1 MQIKYIVSR
10 AGGGKT
16 RAVYED
22 IRKCM
27 EQNQAAKLVLMVPEQ
42 FTLQAE
48 TDIIASL
55 GSAGIMQ
62 LEVLSFQRLAHRILS
77 EVGGIKRVQI
87 NQSGKAMLLRSII
100 DANASELTLYAK
112 ASRQEGFLSKC
123 SALIDDLKRQDIDPQ
138 NLMAC
143 SDALEEGML
152 RLKLRELGLIYEKYT
167 QALEEGYVDEHD
179 WLRLLSQRISSSRLL
194 EGAHVWIDGFSGFSA
209 GELSVIGELVKK
221 AAQVSVSLTLDME
234 AGPDYEL
241 FAATRRTIK
250 AISASASEAG
260 AGESTCKVQ
269 LEGARPPELLHLER
283 NLYAYPFSRYAGS
296 MGGIRL
302 FAGSSRH
309 SEVENAA
316 IEIIKL
322 ASGRGYRWRD
332 IAIVTGALEDY
343 AQIIKRT
350 FSEYGIPVFIDEK
363 RPITNNP
370 ITRFV
375 LAALDIAAR
384 DFRYEDVF
392 KFIKTGFTELE
403 RSSWERL
410 ENYVLRY
417 GIKSSAWLSE
427 FALGS
432 EEERSLAEE
441 ARIKLVPP
449 LAGLKKKLGKK
460 KTVKE
465 FTSIIYDFMVEL
477 DMPEKI
483 ERWTQRLMDDS
494 RLEYV
499 NENTQIWN
507 IVIEIFDQMVEM
519 IGDMKVDIREYA
531 GILSAGFAEHKIGV
545 IPPTMDQVIAG
556 SLERSK
562 SHEIKALFVLGVND
576 GVLPGGFSDEELIL
590 DDEKLIMKEN
600 GVRIAT
606 DSITRAEEE
615 KFSIYTSFSKPS
627 ELLHMSY
634 AIADEEGK
642 ALRPSIIA
650 DRMKKLYAGLQVES
664 DIVVDSGRRLEMLVS
679 PFPGLRQLSELIRQ
693 EMEASAEDNS
703 LWRDLYSWYASSPQW
718 SEKADIVCEGLFHKN
733 QQEYIG
739 GGLASRLYA
748 SPLKSS
754 ISRLERFANCPFAHF
769 VNYGLSPRERPEYTV
784 SMPDMGTLFHS
795 SVEKFSKEISDE
807 NISWRELEREKSD
820 EIVERVID
828 SMVPEFGSGVLYSS
842 HRYSYLV
849 NKIKRVGKRAAWA
862 IVEHIRRGEF
872 APLDHE
878 VEFSECG
885 SIPAI
890 VIELPGGEKIEL
902 AGRIDRVDILGDG
915 REGYV
920 KIIDY
925 KSGSKKFTL
934 SDAYYGLQIQLLV
947 YMDALLENKQLL
959 EFDELHPAGV
969 FYFRIDDPLID
980 ADKLGEDDIEKGIL
994 KQLKMNGI
1002 VLKDVSVVKAMD
1014 SEIENERYSSIIPAE
1029 VKKDGEISERSS
1041 AVSEAEFRGLIG
1053 HVKNLICEIG
1063 SEILKGKIKI
1073 QPCRSGSEISCSYC
1087 KFKSICQFD
1096 TLLEDNEYRNIK
1108 KLSDTQVRELLSGKE
1123 SSNDKVD

>member
-1 MQIKYIVSR
+1 MHIKYVVSR
-10 AGGGKT
+10 AGRGKT
-16 RAVYED
+16 SAVYGD
-22 IRKCM
+22 IKKCM
-27 EQNQAAKLVLMVPEQ
+27 NENKDVKLVLMVPEQ

-48 TDIIASL
+48 TDIIGAL
-55 GSAGIMQ
+55 GSEGIMQ

-100 DANASELTLYAK
+100 DANSDELTLYAR
-112 ASRQEGFLSKC
+112 ASKQEGFLSKC
-123 SALIDDLKRQDIDPQ
+123 SALIDDLKRQEVDPQ
-138 NLMAC
+138 SLIMC
-143 SDALEEGML
+143 SEALGDSML
-152 RLKLRELGLIYEKYT
+152 RLKLREIGFIYEKYT
-167 QALEEGYVDEHD
+167 RALEEGYADEHD
-179 WLRLLSQRISSSRLL
+179 WLRLLARKIDSSRLL

-209 GELSVIGELVKK
+209 GELSVINELVKK
-221 AAQVSVSLTLDME
+221 ASEVSVSLTLDLE

-241 FAATRRTIK
+241 FAATRRTMK
-250 AISASASEAG
+250 AISAAAREAG
-260 AGESTCKVQ
+260 ASESILRAR
-269 LEGARPPELLHLER
+269 LESAKPPELLHLER
-283 NLYAYPFSRYAGS
+283 NLYAYPASRYAGDTD
-296 MGGIRL
+296 GIRM

-316 IEIIKL
+316 VEIIKL
-322 ASGRGYRWRD
+322 ASGNGYRWRD

-370 ITRFV
+370 IIRFI

-392 KFIKTGFTELE
+392 KFIKTGFTELG
-403 RSSWERL
+403 RGSWENL
-410 ENYVLRY
+410 ENYALRY
-417 GIKSSAWLSE
+417 GIKSSAWMRE
-427 FALGS
+427 FTLGS
-432 EEERSLAEE
+432 DDERALAEE
-441 ARIKLVPP
+441 ARKKLVPP

-460 KTVKE
+460 KTVKD
-465 FTSIIYDFMVEL
+465 FTRILYDFMVEL

-483 ERWTQRLMDDS
+483 ENWTQMLMDDS

-519 IGDMKVDIREYA
+519 MGDLKVDLREYA
-531 GILSAGFAEHKIGV
+531 GILSAGFAEHRIGI

-576 GVLPGGFSDEELIL
+576 GVLPSGFSDEELIL
-590 DDEKLIMKEN
+590 DDEKLLMKEH
-600 GVRIAT
+600 GVHIST

-615 KFSIYTSFSKPS
+615 RFSIYTSLSKPS
-627 ELLHMSY
+627 EILYMSY

-650 DRMKKLYAGLQVES
+650 DRMKKLYGGLVTES
-664 DIVVDSGRRLEMLVS
+664 DIVVDSSRRLEMLVA
-679 PFPGLRQLSELIRQ
+679 PLPGLRQLSELIRQ
-693 EMEASAEDNS
+693 EMDTAIEDG
-703 LWRDLYSWYASSPQW
+703 LWRDLYSWYTSREQW

-733 QQEYIG
+733 QQDYIG
-739 GGLASRLYA
+739 AGLAARLYP

-769 VNYGLSPRERPEYTV
+769 VNYGLSPRERLEYTV

-795 SVEKFSKEISDE
+795 SVEKFSKEISSE
-807 NISWRELEREKSD
+807 NINWRELEQQKSD
-820 EIVERVID
+820 AIVERVID
-828 SMVPEFGSGVLYSS
+828 SMVPEFGSGVFYSS

-872 APLDHE
+872 EPMDHE
-878 VEFSECG
+878 VEFSEKG

-890 VIELPGGEKIEL
+890 IIELPGGESIEL
-902 AGRIDRVDILGDG
+902 EGRIDRVDIFGD
-915 REGYV
+915 EKQGYV

-969 FYFRIDDPLID
+969 FYFRIDDPFID
-980 ADKLGEDDIEKGIL
+980 AEKLGETDIEKGIL

-1002 VLKDVSVVKAMD
+1002 VLRDVNVVKAMD
-1014 SEIENERYSSIIPAE
+1014 SEIENERFSSIIPAE
-1029 VKKDGEISERSS
+1029 VKNDGELSERSS
-1041 AVSEAEFRGLIG
+1041 AVSEEEFRGLIG
-1053 HVKNLICEIG
+1053 HVKNLIREIG
-1063 SEILKGKIKI
+1063 AEIIKGKIRI
-1073 QPCRSGSEISCSYC
+1073 QPCRSGSEISCGYC

-1096 TLLEDNEYRNIK
+1096 TLLEDNEYRNIR
-1108 KLSDTQVRELLSGKE
+1108 KLSDGQVRGLISGKGH
-1123 SSNDKVD
+1123 SDDKVD